1 MRIFEIIFIDGEKV
15 KECGCYRYAFLSDA
29 LVKYFV

>member
-15 KECGCYRYAFLSDA
+15 KECGGYRDAFIFDA
-29 LVKYFV
+29 LVEYFV